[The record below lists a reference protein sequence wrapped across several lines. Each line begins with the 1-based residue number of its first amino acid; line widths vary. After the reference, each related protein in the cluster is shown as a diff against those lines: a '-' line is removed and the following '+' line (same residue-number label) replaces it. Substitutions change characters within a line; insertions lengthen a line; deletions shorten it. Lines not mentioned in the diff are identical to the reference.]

1 MAKNEAWDVTRLD
14 PFGTA
19 FKARSFRVISNDSP
33 LDGHGN
39 LRLQPNAYTLNDY
52 AVTQYDRPTQA
63 STALTGVDSEYA
75 SRPALSD
82 SALTN
87 KALARFQGRLNDGK
101 ASLGITIAQW
111 KQSRDMIVDR
121 ADKLSKYFDG
131 RYRSLRRRGKK
142 FRLGD
147 SASANLE
154 AQFGWWP
161 LVTDLATASTSAFTA
176 AIPPLHV
183 SGRASEKFDFTV
195 VRGNLGTGRYT
206 VQYVGRR
213 TVCVDAFVRITN
225 PNLWL
230 AQRMGVVN
238 PPSVTWDAIPWSW
251 VVGMFVN
258 VNQILNQFSDELGL
272 AVEKR
277 SITRKLT
284 YMAYIKVERR
294 GYPTTT
300 LSYLGR
306 EKLRTV
312 GNIPAVTI
320 QFRMPSLDWNLVG
333 IATSLVVQRVKKWR
347 NLQTL

>member
-1 MAKNEAWDVTRLD
+1 MAKNESWTQMKYDH
-14 PFGTA
+14 FGVA
-19 FKARSFRVISNDSP
+19 YKARAFSVISNDSP
-33 LDGHGN
+33 MDGHGN
-39 LRLQPNAYTLNDY
+39 LRLRPNAYNLNDY
-52 AVTQYDRPTQA
+52 AVTQYDRPSQ
-63 STALTGVDSEYA
+63 TAPALNGVDSEYD
-75 SRPALSD
+75 SRPSLTD

-121 ADKLSKYFDG
+121 ANKLSKYFDG

-161 LVTDLATASTSAFTA
+161 LVTDLAAASTTAFTA

-195 VRGNLGTGRYT
+195 VRGSLATGRYT
-206 VQYVGRR
+206 TRYVGKRS
-213 TVCVDAFVRITN
+213 VCVDAFVRITN

-251 VVGMFVN
+251 LVGMFVN

-272 AVEKR
+272 DVNQR
-277 SITRKLT
+277 SVTNKIQ

-306 EKLRTV
+306 VKRRTV
-312 GNIPAVTI
+312 GNIPAVAV